1 MNGFDVRAIGWVVAG
16 DACADIAR
24 TLVGVRRR
32 VPVDVLQSLGT
43 HWQAVLAALREDPR
57 GAGLRALRPLGNP
70 LSATSEG
77 AVADFVLQMVSC
89 CPQRYSEAVL
99 RGRCVSAAAQA
110 LVGFLGGATAAWFTT
125 PEHVLC
131 GRRGNRHAGHG
142 RLPRAVHDSA
152 LANVSRRQA
161 AQSISGSEGLR
172 LAAPSTPH
180 GHRQAIDAASARYN
194 ATRKPTPVG
203 STTREPPS

>member
-16 DACADIAR
+16 DACADITR
-24 TLVGVRRR
+24 TLVGARRR

-57 GAGLRALRPLGNP
+57 GVGLRTLRPLGYP

-77 AVADFVLQMVSC
+77 AVASFVLQMVSR

-110 LVGFLGGATAAWFTT
+110 LVGLLGGATAAWFTT
-125 PEHVLC
+125 PERVLC
-131 GRRGNRHAGHG
+131 ADVAIVMLVMAGCLVLCTIQLWRTYRVVKRLRKRGSCTARSQTSAAG
-142 RLPRAVHDSA
+142 
-152 LANVSRRQA
+152 
-161 AQSISGSEGLR
+161 
-172 LAAPSTPH
+172 
-180 GHRQAIDAASARYN
+180 SARYK
-194 ATRKPTPVG
+194 ATRKPATVG